1 MDARFRKDYPGEFV
15 ITNSRWAGGRREE
28 TREWIANPIENHH
41 ISGRAACMGH
51 TAERQY
57 FDYTR
62 LEKHRGGLLGS
73 KKLQTYGVGDVALE
87 MRLDFA
93 VETRRDNLAQLVE
106 LGYAKDN
113 IVYTDARNC
122 INNPGEFYLI
132 PHRPKF
138 LDLVM
143 LMYLAAFDGH
153 QEIFM
158 LGYHRDTETGHP
170 GWINQVCDVMRSYPG
185 TQFTF
190 AGVPSNVPDVW
201 LDLPNARAINYPDF
215 IGYCDI

>member
-1 MDARFRKDYPGEFV
+1 MDARYRTDYPGEFV
-15 ITNSRWAGGRREE
+15 ITNTRWAGGKKEE

-41 ISGRAACMGH
+41 ISGRAVCIGH
-51 TAERQY
+51 VAEKQY

-62 LEKHRGGLLGS
+62 LQNHRGGLLGS
-73 KKLQTYGVGDVALE
+73 KKLQTYGIGDVAQE
-87 MRLDFA
+87 MRLDFV
-93 VETRRDNLAQLVE
+93 VETRKNQLAE
-106 LGYAKDN
+106 LISSGYTENN

-122 INNPGEFYLI
+122 IATPGQFYLV
-132 PHRPKF
+132 PHKPKF

-153 QEIFM
+153 NEIFM
-158 LGYHRDTETGHP
+158 LGYHQETDTGHP
-170 GWINQVCDVMRSYPG
+170 GWIDQVCDVMRAYSG

-190 AGVPSNVPDVW
+190 AGVPTNMPDVW
-201 LDLPNARAINYPDF
+201 LDLPNAQTLDYRDF

>member
-1 MDARFRKDYPGEFV
+1 
-15 ITNSRWAGGRREE
+15 
-28 TREWIANPIENHH
+28 
-41 ISGRAACMGH
+41 
-51 TAERQY
+51 
-57 FDYTR
+57 
-62 LEKHRGGLLGS
+62 
-73 KKLQTYGVGDVALE
+73 

-106 LGYAKDN
+106 SGYAKDN
-113 IVYTDARNC
+113 IEYTDARNC
-122 INNPGEFYLI
+122 IANPGEFYLI

-158 LGYHRDTETGHP
+158 LGYHRDTEAGHP

>member
-1 MDARFRKDYPGEFV
+1 MDARYRTDYPGEFV
-15 ITNSRWAGGRREE
+15 ITNTRWAGGKKEE

-41 ISGRAACMGH
+41 ISGRAVCIGH
-51 TAERQY
+51 VAEKQY

-62 LEKHRGGLLGS
+62 LQNHRGGLLGS
-73 KKLQTYGVGDVALE
+73 KKLQTYGIGDVAQE
-87 MRLDFA
+87 MRLDFV
-93 VETRRDNLAQLVE
+93 VETRKNQLAE
-106 LGYAKDN
+106 LISSGYTENN

-122 INNPGEFYLI
+122 IATPGQFYLV
-132 PHRPKF
+132 PHKPKL

-153 QEIFM
+153 NEIFM
-158 LGYHRDTETGHP
+158 LGYHRETDAGHP
-170 GWINQVCDVMRSYPG
+170 GWIDQVCDVMRAYSG

-190 AGVPSNVPDVW
+190 AGVPTNMPDVW
-201 LDLPNARAINYPDF
+201 LDLPNAQTLDYRDF

>member
-1 MDARFRKDYPGEFV
+1 MDARYRTDYPGEFV
-15 ITNSRWAGGRREE
+15 ITNTRWAGGKKEE

-41 ISGRAACMGH
+41 ISGRAVCIGH
-51 TAERQY
+51 VAENQY

-62 LEKHRGGLLGS
+62 LQNHRGGLLGS
-73 KKLQTYGVGDVALE
+73 KKLQTYGIGDVAQE
-87 MRLDFA
+87 MRLDFV
-93 VETRRDNLAQLVE
+93 VETRKNQLAE
-106 LGYAKDN
+106 LISSGYTENN

-122 INNPGEFYLI
+122 IATPGQFYLV
-132 PHRPKF
+132 PHKPKL

-153 QEIFM
+153 NEIFM
-158 LGYHRDTETGHP
+158 LGYHKETDAGHP
-170 GWINQVCDVMRSYPG
+170 GWIDQVCDVMRAYSG

-190 AGVPSNVPDVW
+190 AGVPTNMPDVW
-201 LDLPNARAINYPDF
+201 LDLPNAQTLDYRDF

>member
-1 MDARFRKDYPGEFV
+1 
-15 ITNSRWAGGRREE
+15 
-28 TREWIANPIENHH
+28 
-41 ISGRAACMGH
+41 
-51 TAERQY
+51 
-57 FDYTR
+57 
-62 LEKHRGGLLGS
+62 
-73 KKLQTYGVGDVALE
+73 
-87 MRLDFA
+87 
-93 VETRRDNLAQLVE
+93 
-106 LGYAKDN
+106 
-113 IVYTDARNC
+113 
-122 INNPGEFYLI
+122 
-132 PHRPKF
+132 
-138 LDLVM
+138 M

-158 LGYHRDTETGHP
+158 LGYHRDTEAGHP